1 MSEPSPAE
9 EPRDSLEKK
18 KIIQITFGNI
28 VWHIKHFQEFRLVNY
43 RRLILDVMTEGDNSH
58 NNNNNNNNNHNNN
71 NSNNNNNNNSNN
83 NNNNNNNN
91 VFMCRF

>member
-18 KIIQITFGNI
+18 NHSNLFGNI
-28 VWHIKHFQEFRLVNY
+28 VWHIKKFQEFRLVNY
-43 RRLILDVMTEGDNSH
+43 RRLILDVMTEGDNSKNND
-58 NNNNNNNNNHNNN
+58 NNNKKNKNNTN
-71 NSNNNNNNNSNN
+71 NNNNNNNSN
-83 NNNNNNNN
+83 